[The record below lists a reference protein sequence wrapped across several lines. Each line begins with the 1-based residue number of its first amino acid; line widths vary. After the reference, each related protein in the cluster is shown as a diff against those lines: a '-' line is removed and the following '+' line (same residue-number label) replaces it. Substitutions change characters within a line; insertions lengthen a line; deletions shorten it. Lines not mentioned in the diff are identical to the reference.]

1 MVILLKRN
9 IKNVAGNKLVQME
22 YRQNTCILSNLT
34 FDFQRLTQ
42 MLVLKIKKNYEKKSV
57 FEKLSAY

>member
-22 YRQNTCILSNLT
+22 YRQNICILSNLT

-42 MLVLKIKKNYEKKSV
+42 MLVLKIKKNYEKISV

>member
-42 MLVLKIKKNYEKKSV
+42 MLVLKLKKNYEKKSV
-57 FEKLSAY
+57 LEKLSAY

>member
-42 MLVLKIKKNYEKKSV
+42 MLVLKIKKNYEKISV

>member
-1 MVILLKRN
+1 MVILLKTN

-22 YRQNTCILSNLT
+22 YRQNICILSNLM

-42 MLVLKIKKNYEKKSV
+42 MLVLKIKKNYEKISV

>member
-22 YRQNTCILSNLT
+22 YKQNTCILSNLT

-42 MLVLKIKKNYEKKSV
+42 MLVLKLKKNYEKKSV
-57 FEKLSAY
+57 LEKLSAY

>member
-42 MLVLKIKKNYEKKSV
+42 MLVLKFKKNYEKKSV

>member
-42 MLVLKIKKNYEKKSV
+42 MLVLKLKKNYEKKSV

>member
-42 MLVLKIKKNYEKKSV
+42 TLVLKLKKNYEKKSV